1 MGQFVLWGR
10 IVSCASISNRRT
22 ARATNL
28 RAGYNPAP
36 GALRRTLVT
45 LLLAASVALAADA
58 PLENTGAPMR
68 VRYDC
73 GEKELREA
81 GLSCSDDEPCRV
93 YLELSGVESSASR
106 VFLSGNLHTTST
118 TLASILLVTEDGGR
132 TWREAW
138 KRIPF
143 TALEEIQFIDFEHG
157 WIAGENV
164 QTVARDPFL
173 LTTDDGGKTW
183 RSQPLFEQGQPG
195 AIQRFWFESAKAG
208 MVLVDSGLGNRYALY
223 RTMSGGASWE
233 LVEASRDPVRF
244 PGGRAKETTEA
255 WRLRP
260 DARTAS
266 WQVEQNRDDVWQR
279 VAAFATEVTVCR

>member
-1 MGQFVLWGR
+1 V
-10 IVSCASISNRRT
+10 
-22 ARATNL
+22 
-28 RAGYNPAP
+28 
-36 GALRRTLVT
+36 RTLLT
-45 LLLAASVALAADA
+45 LFLAASVAVAADA

-68 VRYDC
+68 VEFAC
-73 GEKELREA
+73 AEEELREA
-81 GLSCSDDEPCRV
+81 GLSCSDDEPCRIF
-93 YLELSGVESSASR
+93 LELSGVESSASR

-143 TALEEIQFIDFEHG
+143 TALDEIQFIDFEHG

-183 RSQPLFEQGQPG
+183 RAQALFEEGQPG
-195 AIQRFWFESAKAG
+195 AIQRFWFESAKGG
-208 MVLVDSGLGNRYALY
+208 MLVVDRGLGNRYELY
-223 RTMSGGASWE
+223 RTMTGGASWE
-233 LVEASRDPVRF
+233 LEHASREPVRF
-244 PGGRAKETTEA
+244 PGGRAKEATAA
-255 WRLRP
+255 WRMRP

-266 WQVEQNRDDVWQR
+266 WQIEQNRDEVWQR